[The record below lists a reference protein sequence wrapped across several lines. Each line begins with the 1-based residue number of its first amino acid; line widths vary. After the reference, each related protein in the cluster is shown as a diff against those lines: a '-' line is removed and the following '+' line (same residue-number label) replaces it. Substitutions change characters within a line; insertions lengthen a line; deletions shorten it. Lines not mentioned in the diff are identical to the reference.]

1 MNILHRLTVAL
12 AVSTAPAYA
21 APEAVG
27 EATMIKTSVTGQ
39 AGSIEV
45 KEPIHRDERIRT
57 SKSGL
62 GEFRF
67 KDGTKLAVGAGSVVT
82 VDKFVY
88 DDSGTAKAVTIRA
101 TRGAFRWISGKS
113 RSQAYSIVTP
123 AGTIG
128 VRGTKFDLFVGG
140 DGTTAT
146 VMLSG
151 QARFCARTGGCVT
164 LRRSCDAVVA
174 TPRSGPRSQR
184 ANREMLAE
192 LGGRAALPFL
202 TGTQQLS
209 AGFGPST
216 GCGLRMATLTKP
228 NQPDQRTTT
237 RPGVPTVTRPA
248 PEEPNEPHPAPGP
261 APEPVPEEPHN
272 PPPKPD
278 KPHGHHH
285 KNLIDAIKAHPG
297 LPDKPDFKG
306 GLGYEGHKGLR
317 GYGLGRGHQHGG
329 HD

>member
-1 MNILHRLTVAL
+1 MLSTSPAL
-12 AVSTAPAYA
+12 A
-21 APEAVG
+21 EAVG
-27 EATMIKTSVTGQ
+27 EATLIKTSVTGQ
-39 AGSIEV
+39 SGSIEV
-45 KEPIHRDERIRT
+45 REPIHQDERIRT

-88 DDSGTAKAVTIRA
+88 DGSGGAKAVTIRA

-113 RSQAYSIVTP
+113 RSQAYEIITP

-174 TPRSGPRSQR
+174 TPRSGPRAQR
-184 ANREMLAE
+184 ANRQMLAE

-202 TGTQQLS
+202 TGTQRLS
-209 AGFGPST
+209 TSFGPST

-228 NQPDQRTTT
+228 TQPDKREIERSQ
-237 RPGVPTVTRPA
+237 VPTVTRPT
-248 PEEPNEPHPAPGP
+248 PEEPGPVPGP
-261 APEPVPEEPHN
+261 TPGPQPGPYEPPPPPHN
-272 PPPKPD
+272 PPS
-278 KPHGHHH
+278 GHKH
-285 KNLIDAIKAHPG
+285 KNLFEAIRAHPG

-306 GLGYEGHKGLR
+306 GLGYEGHKGLK
-317 GYGLGRGHQHGG
+317 GYGLRGG
-329 HD
+329 HGHGHGDQQ